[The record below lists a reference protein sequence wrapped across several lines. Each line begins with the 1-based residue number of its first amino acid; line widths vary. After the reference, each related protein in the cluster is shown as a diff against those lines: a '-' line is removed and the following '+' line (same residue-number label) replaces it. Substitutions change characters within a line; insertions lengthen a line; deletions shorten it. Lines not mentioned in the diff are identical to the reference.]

1 MTGTLA
7 TTTLS
12 DTDWSQDPRFDT
24 VIHRR
29 KTRSVRV
36 RDIWIGSEPVS
47 YTHLRA
53 HET

>member
-36 RDIWIGSEPVS
+36 RDIWIGSEHPVVVLS
-47 YTHLRA
+47 LIHI
-53 HET
+53 

>member
-7 TTTLS
+7 PTTLS

-36 RDIWIGSEPVS
+36 ATSGSAVS
-47 YTHLRA
+47 TRWWCNR
-53 HET
+53 